1 MRYRHRVR
9 APLRWC
15 RRLARSARGRALFA
29 VVAVLWAT
37 LGFVARLHAVA
48 VPHVTCPEHGEVVEL
63 HAGDASVEQDAVPTL
78 RDAPSSHAHDDG
90 CALPPAL
97 AALAGAER
105 TSAEVAVPPPATLT
119 VIATRGARP
128 PPLRYAPKTSPPRA

>member
-1 MRYRHRVR
+1 M
-9 APLRWC
+9 
-15 RRLARSARGRALFA
+15 
-29 VVAVLWAT
+29 VAVLWAT
-37 LGFVARLHAVA
+37 LGFVTRLHAVA

-63 HAGDASVEQDAVPTL
+63 HAGDDSVAQDAVPTL
-78 RDAPSSHAHDDG
+78 RDAPASHAHDDG

-97 AALAGAER
+97 AALAIGARASFEA
-105 TSAEVAVPPPATLT
+105 TVPAPATLT